1 MAGACDFQVLEPWET
16 PRWGVSLTMPL
27 LNRTYNLGELVEND
41 TTISHDT
48 TTNELQIEFSGTL
61 DTTKI
66 DSSYLEV
73 SLPSATARI
82 NINEALDEG
91 IDADDF
97 FIEVSEEVRI
107 VLKLDSLLRS
117 FDPNNFG
124 TLDFPSGT
132 PVPIPELI
140 WNSNIAGRALNSE
153 EEFEVFDP
161 ALILQD
167 NAFIQAVRYVQL
179 SDTDTSEFA
188 TRVETPD
195 FPTNVD
201 SILISAI
208 SGSYFQVIHDTST
221 LPPDGDFYRVSNLQS
236 DSLGS
241 DLALALSMKLPTTT
255 GDLLIP
261 AGTDPMIEI
270 TISLTV
276 GGLDSLA
283 ITTAQSSLI
292 DEPPDPVSL
301 PGEIQITEGK
311 LREGVIAP
319 INQISLGNLGTTLPF
334 DLQFQLSFPNFD
346 SLDTDGT
353 SPLILGPYTLRDGE
367 PLVSEEKSI
376 AGYTFYNP
384 SSDDPIAEFEYDLEV
399 DILEKDVVLPLDGS
413 PLGAFSVSLGIGL
426 ALDDPGGTA
435 GDLHFESI
443 TGIFEISFDAVNT
456 TIEDIPTGFTGFQF
470 GRLSL
475 SLLLR
480 NQIDLPVALDLNL
493 TGITFEG
500 DTARIPINPALN
512 YPSRPGAP
520 ASNGD
525 TAYTLIVMD
534 ESSVRTYWLTE
545 GGTDAS
551 SAWDSTVAGTGDG
564 ETIVDVLNLPPD
576 IIEVAG
582 AAEVQG
588 QGVVEAGK
596 GIWGS
601 FELIA
606 PFAFIMPL
614 DISFLP
620 AAPIPWGPM
629 AEDARQQ
636 IQTALLSASLTSSA
650 QTNFPIGGKISL
662 LASDSNLFTLALDY
676 LDDLAAGIPTVA
688 RTGDTTVYTTIQEV
702 LAVDSILD
710 VDHIVFYP
718 ESQKTTGNLDPQ
730 ETKAKRV
737 EFYTTTGDT
746 FWIGHIFDMELPSPK
761 TLNDRG
767 WVTKGGDTTQ
777 VITLDA
783 ERVGWIA
790 SAEEMYLKTFITLY
804 GSPGAR
810 TIQTS
815 NSIHFA
821 AFFTFNL
828 ASDIFQAA
836 AEADTSDVGVLA
848 VEDITVQLDSTARVD
863 LDSVFV
869 PPTGSEIK
877 DLEISS
883 TSNHSGVATT
893 TLRTIRTGDGVQK
906 LVLVKGIGLGT
917 ANITLSADDDPDDD
931 TDPAEA
937 SFQVTVIDSIGPA
950 SVAGRPEILEQ
961 VNSQSSLKQLK
972 SRSRFER

>member
-1 MAGACDFQVLEPWET
+1 
-16 PRWGVSLTMPL
+16 MPL
-27 LNRTYNLGELVEND
+27 LNRTYNLAELVEND
-41 TTISHDT
+41 TTIRHDT

-61 DTTKI
+61 DTTQI

-73 SLPSATARI
+73 TLPSGTARI

-91 IDADDF
+91 INANDF
-97 FIEVSEEVRI
+97 FDEVSEEVRI
-107 VLKLDSLLRS
+107 ILKLDSLLRT

-124 TLDFPSGT
+124 SLDFPSGT
-132 PVPIPELI
+132 PVPIPQSI
-140 WNSNIAGRALNSE
+140 WNDNIAGRALQSE
-153 EEFEVFDP
+153 EEFEVFNETSV
-161 ALILQD
+161 LQD

-179 SDTDTSEFA
+179 SDTATSEFA

-195 FPTNVD
+195 FPTNLD

-208 SGSYFQVIHDTST
+208 SGSYFQVIHDTT
-221 LPPDGDFYRVSNLQS
+221 TVPPDGDFYRVSNLQS

-241 DLALALSMKLPTTT
+241 DLALALGMKLSTVT

-261 AGTDPMIEI
+261 AGTDPRIEI
-270 TISLTV
+270 TISISV

-292 DEPPDPVSL
+292 DEPPDPVTFPS
-301 PGEIQITEGK
+301 EIQITEGR
-311 LREGVIAP
+311 LRAGVIAP

-334 DLQFQLSFPNFD
+334 DLQFRLSFPNFD
-346 SLDTDGT
+346 SLGTDGT
-353 SPLILGPYTLRDGE
+353 NPLILGPYTLRDGE
-367 PLVSEEKSI
+367 ALIAEDKSI

-384 SSDDPIAEFEYDLEV
+384 SGSDPISEFEYDLDV

-426 ALDDPGGTA
+426 DLADPGGTD
-435 GDLHFESI
+435 GELHFASI

-456 TIEDIPTGFTGFQF
+456 TIEDIPTGFTGFEF

-493 TGITFEG
+493 TGITLEG

-512 YPSRPGAP
+512 YPSKPGAP

-525 TAYTLIVMD
+525 TAYTLIIMD

-545 GGTDAS
+545 GGTDVS

-582 AAEVQG
+582 AAEVLG

-606 PFAFIMPL
+606 PFAFIMED

-629 AEDARQQ
+629 EADAREQ

-650 QTNFPIGGKISL
+650 KTNFPIGGKISL
-662 LASDSNLFTLALDY
+662 LASDSNLFTPALDY
-676 LDDLAAGIPTVA
+676 LDDLAAGIPTAA

-702 LAVDSILD
+702 LAADSIMD
-710 VDHIVFYP
+710 IDHIVFYP
-718 ESQKTTGNLDPQ
+718 EAQKTTGNLDPQ

-746 FWIGHIFDMELPSPK
+746 FWIGHLFDMELPSPK
-761 TLNDRG
+761 VLNERG
-767 WVTKGGDTTQ
+767 WVTKGGDTSQ
-777 VITLDA
+777 VLTLDA

-804 GSPGAR
+804 GKPGIR

-828 ASDIFQAA
+828 ASDIFQASV
-836 AEADTSDVGVLA
+836 EVDSSEVGVLA
-848 VEDITVQLDSTARVD
+848 VDDITVQLDSTTSVD
-863 LDSVFV
+863 LDSAFV
-869 PPTGSEIK
+869 PPEGSDIS

-883 TSNHSGVATT
+883 TSSHSGIATT
-893 TLRTIRTGDGVQK
+893 TLRTIRTGDGIQK

-917 ANITLSADDDPDDD
+917 ASITVSADDDPDDV
-931 TDPAEA
+931 
-937 SFQVTVIDSIGPA
+937 QV
-950 SVAGRPEILEQ
+950 
-961 VNSQSSLKQLK
+961 
-972 SRSRFER
+972 